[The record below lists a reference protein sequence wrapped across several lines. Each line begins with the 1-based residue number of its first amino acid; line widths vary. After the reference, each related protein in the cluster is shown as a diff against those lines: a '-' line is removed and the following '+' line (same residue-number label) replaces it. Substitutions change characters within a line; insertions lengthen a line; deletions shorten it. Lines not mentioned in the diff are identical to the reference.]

1 MKVLISI
8 TVVLSLLFP
17 LLGSASLDDNNS
29 SLLFTLLGSAPLD
42 SNSALLFS
50 FVGSAPLDS
59 NSPLLFPF
67 SYDVTILTIDQVRS
81 QDLQKRGSFLGL
93 LIGYG

>member
-17 LLGSASLDDNNS
+17 LFGSASLDNNS

-67 SYDVTILTIDQVRS
+67 SYDITILTIDQVRS